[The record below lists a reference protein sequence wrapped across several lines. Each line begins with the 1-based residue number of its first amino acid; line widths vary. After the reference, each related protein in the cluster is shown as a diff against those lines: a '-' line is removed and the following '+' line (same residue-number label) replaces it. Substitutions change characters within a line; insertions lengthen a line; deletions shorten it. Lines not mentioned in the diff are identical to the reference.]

1 MGVFAL
7 LTVGVVARE
16 VLDLGALDL
25 GVLIFGV
32 VLRDRV
38 LGLGLLALTSWWNG
52 LARRTD
58 RGGVEGVGPGE
69 TFSRLCNLRLT
80 PSRLPLI
87 LSLDGGGVGDRPR

>member
-1 MGVFAL
+1 MRGGAVGVFAL

-38 LGLGLLALTSWWNG
+38 LGLALASW
-52 LARRTD
+52 
-58 RGGVEGVGPGE
+58 
-69 TFSRLCNLRLT
+69 
-80 PSRLPLI
+80 
-87 LSLDGGGVGDRPR
+87 